1 MWVDMENLKGF
12 IVPAID
18 IRGGKVVRL
27 YKGDFDRERVYHE
40 NPVELAKRFNRLG
53 FKRIHV
59 VDLDGA
65 KEGLPSNLETIA
77 RIREAVSCEVEV
89 GGGIRTREAAK
100 KLLEDI
106 GVDYIVVGTLA
117 VRKPELFAEIVE
129 EYPNRV
135 VLSIDSKGGKVAV
148 SGWLEKASQTPEEFA
163 KRFENL
169 PIWGYLY
176 TVVERDGT
184 LEGVDIEPYKS
195 IKGVVKKPVLASGGV
210 ASLEDVKRLV
220 GVVDGVVVGRAIYEG
235 RIDIENL

>member
-1 MWVDMENLKGF
+1 MENLKGF

-18 IRGGKVVRL
+18 IRGGRVVRL
-27 YKGDFDRERVYHE
+27 YKGDFDREKVYHE
-40 NPVELAKRFNRLG
+40 NPVELAKRFDRLG

-184 LEGVDIEPYKS
+184 LEGVDIKPYKS

>member
-1 MWVDMENLKGF
+1 MWVDMEDLKGF

-40 NPVELAKRFNRLG
+40 NPVELAKRFDRLG

-117 VRKPELFAEIVE
+117 VRKPELFAEIVG

-195 IKGVVKKPVLASGGV
+195 IKGVVRKPVLASGGV

>member
-1 MWVDMENLKGF
+1 MWVDMEDLKGF

-40 NPVELAKRFNRLG
+40 NPVELAKRFDRLG

>member
-1 MWVDMENLKGF
+1 
-12 IVPAID
+12 
-18 IRGGKVVRL
+18 
-27 YKGDFDRERVYHE
+27 
-40 NPVELAKRFNRLG
+40 
-53 FKRIHV
+53 
-59 VDLDGA
+59 
-65 KEGLPSNLETIA
+65 
-77 RIREAVSCEVEV
+77 
-89 GGGIRTREAAK
+89 
-100 KLLEDI
+100 
-106 GVDYIVVGTLA
+106 
-117 VRKPELFAEIVE
+117 
-129 EYPNRV
+129 V

-184 LEGVDIEPYKS
+184 LEGVDIKPYKS

>member
-1 MWVDMENLKGF
+1 MWVGMENLKGF

-18 IRGGKVVRL
+18 IRGGRVVRL
-27 YKGDFDRERVYHE
+27 YKGDFDREKVYHE
-40 NPVELAKRFNRLG
+40 NPVELAKRFDRLG

>member
-1 MWVDMENLKGF
+1 MENLKSF
-12 IVPAID
+12 IIPAID
-18 IRGGKVVRL
+18 IRGGRVVRL
-27 YKGDFDRERVYHE
+27 YKGDFNKEKVYHE
-40 NPVELAKRFNRLG
+40 NPVELAKRFDRLG

-106 GVDYIVVGTLA
+106 GVDYIIVGTLA
-117 VRKPELFAEIVE
+117 VRNPELFAEMVE
-129 EYPNRV
+129 EYPNKV

-163 KRFENL
+163 KRFETM

-176 TVVERDGT
+176 TVIDRDGT
-184 LEGVDIEPYKS
+184 LKGVDIEPYKS
-195 IKGVVKKPVLASGGV
+195 IKRVVKKPVLASGGV
-210 ASLEDVKRLV
+210 ASLKDVENLV
-220 GVVDGVVVGRAIYEG
+220 GVVEGVVVGRAIYEG

>member
-1 MWVDMENLKGF
+1 MWVDMEDLKGF
-12 IVPAID
+12 IIPAID
-18 IRGGKVVRL
+18 IRDGKVVRL
-27 YKGDFDRERVYHE
+27 YKGDFNKERVYYE
-40 NPVELAKRFNRLG
+40 NPVELAKRFDRLG

-117 VRKPELFAEIVE
+117 VKNPKLFVEIVE

-135 VLSIDSKGGKVAV
+135 VLSIDSKEGKVAV
-148 SGWLEKASQTPEEFA
+148 SGWLEKASLTPEEFA
-163 KRFENL
+163 KNFEAM

-184 LEGVDIEPYKS
+184 LEGINIEPYKS
-195 IKGVVKKPVLASGGV
+195 IKRVVKKPILASGGV
-210 ASLEDVKRLV
+210 ASLEDVKRLI
-220 GVVDGVVVGRAIYEG
+220 GVVEGVVVGRAIYEG
-235 RIDIENL
+235 RIDIESL

>member
-1 MWVDMENLKGF
+1 MWVDMEDFKGF

-18 IRGGKVVRL
+18 IREGKVVRL
-27 YKGDFDRERVYHE
+27 YKGEFDKEKVYYE
-40 NPVELAKRFNRLG
+40 NPVELAKHFDKLG
-53 FKRIHV
+53 FKKIHV

-65 KEGLPSNLETIA
+65 KEGLPTNLEMIA
-77 RIREAVSCEVEV
+77 EIRKAVSCELEV

-100 KLLEDI
+100 RLLEDI

-117 VRKPELFAEIVE
+117 VKNPEMFAEIVE

-148 SGWLEKASQTPEEFA
+148 AGWLEKASLTPEEFA
-163 KRFENL
+163 KRFEPI

-184 LEGVDIEPYKS
+184 LQGVDIEPYKS
-195 IKGVVKKPVLASGGV
+195 IKRVVKKPVLASGGV
-210 ASLEDVKRLV
+210 ASLEDIKRLM
-220 GVVDGVVVGRAIYEG
+220 GVVEGVVVGRAIYEG
-235 RIDIENL
+235 KIEVENL

>member
-1 MWVDMENLKGF
+1 MENLKGF

-18 IRGGKVVRL
+18 IRGGRVVRL
-27 YKGDFDRERVYHE
+27 YKGDFDREKVYHE
-40 NPVELAKRFNRLG
+40 NPVELAKRFDRLG

>member
-1 MWVDMENLKGF
+1 MENLKRF
-12 IVPAID
+12 IIPAID
-18 IRGGKVVRL
+18 IRGGRVVRL
-27 YKGDFDRERVYHE
+27 YKGDFNKEKVYHE
-40 NPVELAKRFNRLG
+40 NPVELAKRFDRLG

-106 GVDYIVVGTLA
+106 GVDYIIVGTLA
-117 VRKPELFAEIVE
+117 VRNPELFAEMVE
-129 EYPNRV
+129 EYPNKV

-148 SGWLEKASQTPEEFA
+148 SGWFEKASQTPEEFA
-163 KRFENL
+163 KRFETM

-176 TVVERDGT
+176 TVIDRDGT
-184 LEGVDIEPYKS
+184 LKGVDIEPYKS
-195 IKGVVKKPVLASGGV
+195 IKRVVKKPVLASGGV
-210 ASLEDVKRLV
+210 ASLKDVENLV
-220 GVVDGVVVGRAIYEG
+220 GVVEGVVVGRAIYEG

>member
-18 IRGGKVVRL
+18 IRGGRVVRL
-27 YKGDFDRERVYHE
+27 YKGDFDKERVYYE
-40 NPVELAKRFNRLG
+40 NPIELAKRFDSLG

-117 VRKPELFAEIVE
+117 VRKPELFAEIVG

-163 KRFENL
+163 KRFENM

-176 TVVERDGT
+176 TVVEKDGT

-195 IKGVVKKPVLASGGV
+195 IKRVVKKPVLASGGV

-220 GVVDGVVVGRAIYEG
+220 GVVEGVVVGRAIYEG